1 LQAMFIT
8 KLRFIAGVMLLAGAL
23 VAGAWL
29 IGQPRAG
36 SHPEGELIR
45 PADASSDGA
54 VATAPVRPASLP
66 TSQPARDQS
75 PSSEDPDWGT
85 IKGQIVYVGDRLPE
99 AVELKVDK
107 DQEHCLEKGKLFGQE
122 WVVNKDNKG
131 IRWVFVWLAHEPSAA
146 KKDMPIHPSLKE
158 IKEKKVTIDQPCCAF
173 EPHALAVREGQ
184 IVVAK
189 NGSPIAHNFNYAGHP
204 LVNQGK
210 NQLMPPKSEFEID
223 NLRADERFPVMVSC
237 NIHPWMRA
245 YVRVF
250 NHPYFAVTNEKG
262 EFEIKNAPAG
272 EWRLKIWHDSGWRG
286 GAMGRDGEKIT
297 VKGGAATDLG
307 KLEMKPQ

>member
-1 LQAMFIT
+1 MRYLSVIGCA
-8 KLRFIAGVMLLAGAL
+8 AL
-23 VAGAWL
+23 CGFL
-29 IGQPRAG
+29 TIGCNYCCPTDAPVPA
-36 SHPEGELIR
+36 STETTSLKSASGEAACCSACLETAAV
-45 PADASSDGA
+45 ADAADK
-54 VATAPVRPASLP
+54 
-66 TSQPARDQS
+66 
-75 PSSEDPDWGT
+75 DWGT
-85 IKGQIVYVGDRLPE
+85 IKGQIVYAGDKLPE
-99 AVELKVDK
+99 VVELKVDK
-107 DQEHCLEKGKLFGQE
+107 DQQHCLEKGKLFGEE

-131 IRWVFVWLAHEPSAA
+131 IRWVFVWLSPDPSAG
-146 KKDMPIHPSLKE
+146 KKDVPIHPSLKD
-158 IKEKKVTIDQPCCAF
+158 IKDKKVTIDQPCCAF
-173 EPHALAVREGQ
+173 EPHALAIREGQ

-189 NGSPIAHNFNYAGHP
+189 NSSPIAHNFNYAGHP

-223 NLRADERFPVMVSC
+223 NLRADEKFPVSVSC
-237 NIHPWMRA
+237 NIHGWMKA

-297 VKGGAATDLG
+297 IKGGAVTDLG
-307 KLEMKPQ
+307 KLEMKP